1 MVKNSSCRLAALN
14 LAMIFWGMAV
24 LLFPGSEA
32 FRACYVIM
40 ITAVLVLSIFWK
52 RKDYI
57 RPYSYLVLSFLV
69 FVWMR
74 YLLNLFFNTDVIS
87 VGNGINAVNLSHTA
101 VYLGTAANVICMVS
115 ILMEGSR
122 FWERVPLFESRKR
135 MVIPGYAEGILVVCA
150 LGFFALFLLDSVRK
164 ISVINAHDYL
174 AVSEN
179 IMVQGYR
186 YFSFGKYFILLWI
199 LFGSYRDRFFWGSTI
214 LMLAGVGY
222 LMRGARGYAIMYIFM
237 WLLFFSFRHRIKWSW
252 MIILGMGLVYLAN
265 FILSYRLGWSVA
277 SGFRDVMVSTLNS
290 QGASVDPV
298 FGSVVFREE
307 IRREFGLLEI
317 FTRNDFGMVV
327 DRVRGTGFESG
338 GFGSSFFAEAYFM
351 GFPLG
356 MVFTVLAGVCT
367 GILECACRAVKKGG
381 SAEYAQML
389 LFMTLPNL
397 IYLGRSSLKD
407 FIFKT
412 IITVII
418 LWTLQ
423 SVAGHS
429 CRGSR
434 QEGVL

>member
-1 MVKNSSCRLAALN
+1 MVRDSSCRLVILN
-14 LAMIFWGMAV
+14 LLSFFLGMAAMV
-24 LLFPGSEA
+24 FPENTV
-32 FRACYVIM
+32 FCACYVM
-40 ITAVLVLSIFWK
+40 MVTAVLVLSIFWK

-74 YLLNLFFNTDVIS
+74 YLLNLFFGTDVIS
-87 VGNGINAVNLSHTA
+87 VGEGINTVNLSLTA
-101 VYLGTAANVICMVS
+101 VYLGTAMNVICMVS

-122 FWERVPLFESRKR
+122 FWGRMMLFKSRKR
-135 MVIPGYAEGILVVCA
+135 IVIPGYGEVILVACA
-150 LGFFALFLLDSVRK
+150 LVLFALFLLDSVRK
-164 ISVINAHDYL
+164 ISVISAHEYL

-179 IMVQGYR
+179 ILVQGYR

-199 LFGSYRDRFFWGSTI
+199 LFGNFKDRFFWGSTI
-214 LMLAGVGY
+214 LMLAGAGY

-252 MIILGMGLVYLAN
+252 MIVLGMGLIYLAN

-277 SGFRDVMVSTLNS
+277 SGFKDVMVSTLNS
-290 QGASVDPV
+290 QGASVEPV
-298 FGSVVFREE
+298 FGSVVFREQ

-317 FTRNDFGMVV
+317 FTRNDFGIVV
-327 DRVRGTGFESG
+327 DRVRGTGFEAG

-356 MVFTVLAGVCT
+356 VVFTVLAGVCT
-367 GILECACRAVKKGG
+367 GILECAYRTVKKGED
-381 SAEYAQML
+381 AEYAQML

-412 IITVII
+412 IITAVI
-418 LWTLQ
+418 LWALQ
-423 SVAGHS
+423 SAAGHR
-429 CRGSR
+429 CRGCG
-434 QEGVL
+434 QKGAL